1 MTLWW
6 EPLLAGREA
15 GALGWMGGVSTGA
28 VAAGAGSSAR
38 QAGGRPTAVSP
49 SLAAGSCQDATGLR
63 TAPRT
68 AEGQR
73 LLSRRGHHP
82 RLARAGERGFPL
94 PAHQRR
100 GGLLRPHTVGPRCCL
115 LPDPHPST
123 PEPEPHSRLL
133 SRSLSSSL
141 PSSAWQW
148 AGCGEPQGSLGDG
161 WQCPSSC
168 QGVALRPTRCPPRS
182 CITCGPQTEVIIQ
195 AGEAGQWEPGGTSV
209 GVRVTPSPGLA
220 GEVKQAGHTAHSTAR
235 WPWNDCP
242 SFRSRGRKRLFPTLS
257 ALQSP
262 NPQASSSATA

>member
-38 QAGGRPTAVSP
+38 QAGGHPTAVSP

-115 LPDPHPST
+115 LPGPPPQHT
-123 PEPEPHSRLL
+123 RA
-133 SRSLSSSL
+133 RASLTAAQSFAQL
-141 PSSAWQW
+141 IVT
-148 AGCGEPQGSLGDG
+148 ELGLAVG
-161 WQCPSSC
+161 RVW
-168 QGVALRPTRCPPRS
+168 GAPRF
-182 CITCGPQTEVIIQ
+182 
-195 AGEAGQWEPGGTSV
+195 PGGRLAV
-209 GVRVTPSPGLA
+209 PIVLPG
-220 GEVKQAGHTAHSTAR
+220 G
-235 WPWNDCP
+235 C
-242 SFRSRGRKRLFPTLS
+242 
-257 ALQSP
+257 
-262 NPQASSSATA
+262 PQALALSPT